1 MAAKEAERDGVPAS
15 SLAWLTVCGH
25 AFFASD
31 MTSLKLA
38 LNKALTVAVDP
49 GAAAAAAAAAAAGS
63 ASASASCA
71 SADEETLSTVDH
83 VWGARVAGAPTV
95 VLYAPLGSESFALAH
110 ATLVSAA
117 ESGSVSYVYRPLVAE
132 SAGAPRQP
140 LQGYGVELAIKNM
153 EYKAMDD
160 QQIEDLGGIDP
171 DGGEEDSEESAVVEE
186 VDHFGF
192 LIPPTPTPFLP
203 YVAQPVF
210 PHLRC

>member
-38 LNKALTVAVDP
+38 LNKALTVAADP
-49 GAAAAAAAAAAAGS
+49 GAAAAAAAAAGS

-171 DGGEEDSEESAVVEE
+171 DGGEEESEESAVVEE

-192 LIPPTPTPFLP
+192 FSNSPTPTPFLP
-203 YVAQPVF
+203 YVAHPVF